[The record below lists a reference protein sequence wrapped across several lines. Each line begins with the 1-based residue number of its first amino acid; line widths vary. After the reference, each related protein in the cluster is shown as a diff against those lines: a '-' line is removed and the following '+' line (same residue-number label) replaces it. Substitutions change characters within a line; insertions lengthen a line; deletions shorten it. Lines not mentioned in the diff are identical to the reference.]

1 MLPELAVCLLGL
13 HPACSPGGALLHGPL
28 LLAAPPGRLL
38 CCSPQESTRAT
49 HARPATALSPLLP
62 PLFPCSS
69 EQSRLAEL
77 EEQAK
82 SSKKGMWSDGT
93 ASHTIRDL
101 KYTIENPR
109 HFVDSMHQKPVNGG

>member
-1 MLPELAVCLLGL
+1 MDAPLG
-13 HPACSPGGALLHGPL
+13 AEPL
-28 LLAAPPGRLL
+28 
-38 CCSPQESTRAT
+38 C
-49 HARPATALSPLLP
+49 PL
-62 PLFPCSS
+62 PCSS

-82 SSKKGMWSDGT
+82 SAKKGMWSEGT
-93 ASHTIRDL
+93 GSHTIRDL